1 MDLKIFYI
9 FRKSDINTYNSLLAN
24 SVKASINS
32 RTVKD
37 SIGVNET
44 DQRQIDLTASK
55 THRRCPMWWSTAIC
69 ATRRLLV
76 WQAMA
81 ILHFDEKLH
90 CTSIY
95 IYTYTLTQTLL
106 FNIYHISVYI
116 VYVSEERRKLR
127 QGMKAKDAKKKKIEN
142 DVVG

>member
-24 SVKASINS
+24 SVKAFVNS

-76 WQAMA
+76 WQAVA

-90 CTSIY
+90 CTSVY

-116 VYVSEERRKLR
+116 VLCFRREKKTQTRHESKRCKEKEE
-127 QGMKAKDAKKKKIEN
+127 EN